1 MFNPLCLATLP
12 VLLCQATY
20 LDPSLLQQKPLM
32 HGLPSDTL
40 SDVTVLPLTLNKHLH
55 YTFSSPTN
63 NPTPLSRLQNSAAV
77 HATHHEHSRISIAIP
92 LDAAHTGTI
101 SFSSPT
107 SSAVQDTTATHMT
120 WIPQNPWDVDM
131 HDIPLLDAGVRKGGM
146 VSMSVE
152 TAVLDFSTAFIT
164 LPAGLWDVVVL
175 ATQPVLKPSWGQE
188 RGQEVMSVECE
199 ARRRFP
205 DLVLVMED
213 ESEIVVG
220 PKQYVLQRGD
230 ECVLLVKKAEEG
242 DEERVGLGWAIARG
256 REVVFDWGE
265 GRIGLGAFEG

>member
-1 MFNPLCLATLP
+1 
-12 VLLCQATY
+12 
-20 LDPSLLQQKPLM
+20 
-32 HGLPSDTL
+32 
-40 SDVTVLPLTLNKHLH
+40 
-55 YTFSSPTN
+55 
-63 NPTPLSRLQNSAAV
+63 
-77 HATHHEHSRISIAIP
+77 
-92 LDAAHTGTI
+92 
-101 SFSSPT
+101 
-107 SSAVQDTTATHMT
+107 
-120 WIPQNPWDVDM
+120 M

-220 PKQYVLQRGD
+220 PKQYVLQRED